1 MKALRAVIAASIS
14 LLCLDHA
21 SAQILISGG
30 TYTQNFDTL
39 STNTTSSTW
48 TDNTTLPGWYA
59 SRTLPVGTTNVTTYI
74 GGAGAS
80 TTGALY
86 SFGPTNV
93 QERALGSLAS
103 GTPGNFAYGV
113 RISNDTGTP
122 QALRV
127 SYTGEQWRNGGNTA
141 AQKLEFSYQ
150 VGTGLTSSD
159 ATNSQI
165 WTAVTALDF
174 VSPFVGATAA
184 ASDGNASTNQTVFSN
199 VLISGIALTPGQ
211 EIFLRWYD
219 YNDPGSDHGLAIDN
233 LTITFIPTNAIAT
246 PPSITKQP
254 TNQTVVQ
261 GNTATFTLEAGGT
274 APLGYQWY
282 FTDINNPVGNATAT
296 LTLPFVNTSMA
307 GNYFVIVS
315 NEAGFAT
322 SQVATLTVTLPPPP
336 IVTNIAYLRTLMD
349 TTNYLPS
356 DTNTLFTVEGI
367 VTTYTNLT
375 IPSSAQFF
383 IQQSNHGIVVFE
395 SGGTIR
401 PSAGDL
407 VRVTGPLGQFNGVL
421 ELNLNASNANHSITV
436 LSSGNSLPD
445 PTPFD
450 FATANN
456 VALMKSAI
464 EGKRVVVS
472 NVFLQGAGDP
482 SGFVAGSNVN
492 LTNLL
497 GQVFT
502 LRADARVIELA
513 AQPIP
518 EVATLIGVMG
528 QFKSTGA
535 PYTNGFQMFVTRYA
549 DVIPTVPTVPVEITK
564 TSTNTTVSWS
574 SIPTGFTL
582 QTTASLSPTNWQ
594 DVVTTPVTTTNK
606 NIITIQTT
614 GTGFYRTHGMR

>member
-1 MKALRAVIAASIS
+1 MKALRAVIAASFS

-21 SAQILISGG
+21 SAQILISSG

-80 TTGALY
+80 TTGSLY

-113 RISNDTGTP
+113 RISNDTATP
-122 QALRV
+122 QALMV

-141 AQKLEFSYQ
+141 AQKLEVSYL
-150 VGTGLTSSD
+150 VGTGLTSAD

-174 VSPFVGATAA
+174 VSPFIGSTAA
-184 ASDGNASTNQTVFSN
+184 PADGNASTNRVVFSN
-199 VLISGIALTPGQ
+199 VLVSGVSVLPGE

-219 YNDPGSDHGLAIDN
+219 YNDPGNDHGLAIDN
-233 LTITFIPTNAIAT
+233 LSISFIATNAIST

-254 TNQTVVQ
+254 TNTTVVQ
-261 GNTATFTLEAGGT
+261 GNTATFTVTAGGT
-274 APLGYQWY
+274 APLSYQWY
-282 FTDINNPVGNATAT
+282 FTDINNPIGAGTAT
-296 LTLPFVNTSMA
+296 LTLPYVNTSMA

-315 NEAGFAT
+315 NAVGFAT
-322 SQVATLTVTLPPPP
+322 SQVATLSVTLPPPA

-349 TTNYLPS
+349 STNFAPS
-356 DTNTLFTVEGI
+356 DTTNLYTVEGI

-375 IPSSAQFF
+375 TPTNTQFF
-383 IQQSNHGIVVFE
+383 IQQSNHGIVIFE

-407 VRVTGPLGQFNGVL
+407 VRVTGPLGAFNGVF
-421 ELNLNASNANHSITV
+421 EMNLHISNANHAITI
-436 LSSGNSLPD
+436 LSSGNTLPD
-445 PTPFD
+445 AVPFD

-456 VALMKSAI
+456 VALMESSI
-464 EGKRVVVS
+464 EGKRVYVS
-472 NVFLQGAGDP
+472 NVFLQAAGDP
-482 SGFVAGSNVN
+482 SGFVVPSTVN
-492 LTNLL
+492 ITNIN
-497 GQVFT
+497 GEIFT
-502 LRADARVIELA
+502 LRVDGRVIDMA
-513 AQPIP
+513 AQSIP
-518 EVATLIGVMG
+518 ENATLIGVMG
-528 QFKSTGA
+528 QFKSSA
-535 PYTNGFQMFVTRYA
+535 PFTNGYQLFVTRYA
-549 DVIPTVPTVPVEITK
+549 DVVPTVPSVPVEITK

-582 QTTASLSPTNWQ
+582 QSTASLSPTNWQ

-606 NIITIQTT
+606 NIITITPT